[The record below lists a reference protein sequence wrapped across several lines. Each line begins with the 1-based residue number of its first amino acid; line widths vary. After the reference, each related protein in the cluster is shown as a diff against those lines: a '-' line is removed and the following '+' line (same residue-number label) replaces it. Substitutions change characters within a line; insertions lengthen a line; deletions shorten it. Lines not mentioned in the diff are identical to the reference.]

1 MQSSISVAF
10 PLSKGRIYWSGS
22 ALAAT
27 DLDGA
32 IAKAS
37 KQLEADDEKL
47 QVGMD

>member
-1 MQSSISVAF
+1 MQSSISAAF
-10 PLSKGRIYWSGS
+10 RLSQGRIDCSGS

-27 DLDGA
+27 DLDCA

-47 QVGMD
+47 LMGMD

>member
-1 MQSSISVAF
+1 MQSSISAAF
-10 PLSKGRIYWSGS
+10 LLSQGRIYCLGS
-22 ALAAT
+22 SLAAT

-32 IAKAS
+32 IVKAW